1 MLQKYEQLDI
11 ELKSLLKK
19 RLSAGE
25 HLLEKDRNYQ
35 FALDQFHKEK
45 EDVERL
51 EKQSLST
58 FVQNILGTYDEKLE
72 KEKKEEVQAKIE
84 LDRAATLLEG
94 AHELLDILDEEI
106 LRREEELNLL
116 REDLMRTNSF
126 FKEKVT
132 QQEKELLKLKQEEKE
147 IKEAIT
153 AGEYVLDEIDG
164 VLKELDSANS
174 MATWDMFTDN
184 FFIDLMKYDKID
196 NAEKELAYLERA
208 LDRYQ
213 KELKDVDL
221 ETSLAYEELS
231 QMSRAFDIFFDNIF
245 SDWNTRDTIRRNIVM
260 LENMINE
267 VEDVQ
272 NILIDRESKIIKNI
286 QLSGGF

>member
-19 RLSAGE
+19 RLTAAD
-25 HLLEKDRNYQ
+25 HLLEKYRNYE

-45 EDVERL
+45 KDVARL

-58 FVQNILGTYDEKLE
+58 FVQNILGTYDDKLE
-72 KEKKEEVQAKIE
+72 KEKKEEVNAKVE
-84 LDRAATLLEG
+84 LDRAATLLES
-94 AHELLDILDEEI
+94 AHELLDILDEEVF
-106 LRREEELNLL
+106 RREEELNLL
-116 REDLMRTNSF
+116 REDLMQSNPSF
-126 FKEKVT
+126 REQVT
-132 QQEKELLKLKQEEKE
+132 KQEKEKLELEQEEKE
-147 IKEAIT
+147 INEAIE
-153 AGEYVLDEIDG
+153 AGERVLDEING

-174 MATWDMFTDN
+174 MATWDMFTDS

-196 NAEKELAYLERA
+196 KAEKELAYLERA
-208 LDRYQ
+208 LERYQ

-245 SDWNTRDTIRRNIVM
+245 SDWNTRDTIRRNIAM
-260 LENMINE
+260 LEDMNNE
-267 VEDVQ
+267 VDDVQ
-272 NILIDRESKIIKNI
+272 NILRKRKNETIKKI
-286 QLSGGF
+286 QLLG

>member
-19 RLSAGE
+19 RSTAAE
-25 HLLEKDRNYQ
+25 HLLEKDRNYE

-45 EDVERL
+45 KDVARL

-72 KEKKEEVQAKIE
+72 KEKKEEVNAKVE
-84 LDRAATLLEG
+84 LDRAATLLES
-94 AHELLDILDEEI
+94 AHELLDILDEEVF
-106 LRREEELNLL
+106 RREEELNLL
-116 REDLMRTNSF
+116 REDLMQTNPSF
-126 FKEKVT
+126 REQVT
-132 QQEKELLKLKQEEKE
+132 KQEKEKLELEQEEKE
-147 IKEAIT
+147 INEAIE
-153 AGEYVLDEIDG
+153 AGERVLDEING

-174 MATWDMFTDN
+174 MATWDMFTDS

-196 NAEKELAYLERA
+196 KAEKELAYLERA
-208 LDRYQ
+208 LERYQ

-245 SDWNTRDTIRRNIVM
+245 SDWNTRDTIRRNIAM
-260 LENMINE
+260 LEDMNNE
-267 VEDVQ
+267 VDDVQ
-272 NILIDRESKIIKNI
+272 NILRKRKSETIKKI
-286 QLSGGF
+286 QLLG

>member
-19 RLSAGE
+19 RLTAAD
-25 HLLEKDRNYQ
+25 HLLEKYRNYE

-45 EDVERL
+45 KDVARL

-72 KEKKEEVQAKIE
+72 KEKKEEVNAKVE
-84 LDRAATLLEG
+84 LDRAATLLES
-94 AHELLDILDEEI
+94 ARELLDILDEEVF
-106 LRREEELNLL
+106 RREEELNLL
-116 REDLMRTNSF
+116 REDLMQSNPSF
-126 FKEKVT
+126 REQVT
-132 QQEKELLKLKQEEKE
+132 KQEKEKLELEQEEKE
-147 IKEAIT
+147 INEAIE
-153 AGEYVLDEIDG
+153 AGERVLDEING

-174 MATWDMFTDN
+174 MATWDMFTDS

-196 NAEKELAYLERA
+196 KAEKELAYLERA
-208 LDRYQ
+208 LEHYQ

-245 SDWNTRDTIRRNIVM
+245 SDWNTRDTIRRNIAM
-260 LENMINE
+260 LEDMNNE
-267 VEDVQ
+267 VDDVQ
-272 NILIDRESKIIKNI
+272 NILRKRKSETIKKI
-286 QLSGGF
+286 QLLG

>member
-19 RLSAGE
+19 RLTAAD
-25 HLLEKDRNYQ
+25 HLLEKYRNYE

-45 EDVERL
+45 KDVARL

-72 KEKKEEVQAKIE
+72 KEKKEEVNAKVE
-84 LDRAATLLEG
+84 LDRAATLLES
-94 AHELLDILDEEI
+94 AHELLDILDEEVF
-106 LRREEELNLL
+106 RREEELNLL
-116 REDLMRTNSF
+116 REDLMQSNPSF
-126 FKEKVT
+126 REQVT
-132 QQEKELLKLKQEEKE
+132 KQEKEKLELEQEEKE
-147 IKEAIT
+147 INEAIE
-153 AGEYVLDEIDG
+153 AGERVLDEING

-174 MATWDMFTDN
+174 MATWDMFTDS

-196 NAEKELAYLERA
+196 KAEKELAYLERA
-208 LDRYQ
+208 LERYQ

-260 LENMINE
+260 LEDMNNE
-267 VEDVQ
+267 VDDVQ
-272 NILIDRESKIIKNI
+272 NILRKRKSETIKKI
-286 QLSGGF
+286 QLLG

>member
-19 RLSAGE
+19 RLSAGD

-84 LDRAATLLEG
+84 LDRAGTLLEG

-106 LRREEELNLL
+106 LRREEELNLV
-116 REDLMRTNSF
+116 REDLMRTNPTF
-126 FKEKVT
+126 REQVT
-132 QQEKELLKLKQEEKE
+132 QQEKELIKLKQEEKE
-147 IKEAIT
+147 IKEAIA
-153 AGEYVLDEIDG
+153 AGEHVLDEIDG

-174 MATWDMFTDN
+174 MATWDMFTDS
-184 FFIDLMKYDKID
+184 FFIDLMKYDKIGK
-196 NAEKELAYLERA
+196 AEKELAYLERA

-245 SDWNTRDTIRRNIVM
+245 SDWNTRDTIRRNITM
-260 LENMINE
+260 LEDMMNE

-272 NILIDRESKIIKNI
+272 NILINRKNKIIKNI

>member
-19 RLSAGE
+19 RLTAAD
-25 HLLEKDRNYQ
+25 HLLEKYRNYE

-45 EDVERL
+45 KDVARL

-72 KEKKEEVQAKIE
+72 KEKKEEVNAKVE
-84 LDRAATLLEG
+84 LDRAATLLES
-94 AHELLDILDEEI
+94 AHELLDILDEEVF
-106 LRREEELNLL
+106 RREEELNLL
-116 REDLMRTNSF
+116 REDLMQSNPSF
-126 FKEKVT
+126 REQVT
-132 QQEKELLKLKQEEKE
+132 KQEKEKLELEQEEKE
-147 IKEAIT
+147 INEAIE
-153 AGEYVLDEIDG
+153 AGERVLDEINS

-174 MATWDMFTDN
+174 MATWDMFTDS

-196 NAEKELAYLERA
+196 KAEKELAYLERA
-208 LDRYQ
+208 LERYQ

-245 SDWNTRDTIRRNIVM
+245 SDWNTRDTIRRNIAM
-260 LENMINE
+260 LEDMNNE
-267 VEDVQ
+267 VDDVQ
-272 NILIDRESKIIKNI
+272 NILRKRKSETIKKI
-286 QLSGGF
+286 QLLG

>member
-19 RLSAGE
+19 RLTAAD
-25 HLLEKDRNYQ
+25 HLLEKYRNYE

-45 EDVERL
+45 KDVARL

-72 KEKKEEVQAKIE
+72 KEKKEEVNAKVE
-84 LDRAATLLEG
+84 LDRAATLLES
-94 AHELLDILDEEI
+94 AHELLDILDEEVF
-106 LRREEELNLL
+106 RREEELNLL
-116 REDLMRTNSF
+116 REDLMQSNPSF
-126 FKEKVT
+126 REQVT
-132 QQEKELLKLKQEEKE
+132 KQEKEKLELEQEEKE
-147 IKEAIT
+147 INEAIEV
-153 AGEYVLDEIDG
+153 GERVLDEING

-174 MATWDMFTDN
+174 MATWDMFTDS

-196 NAEKELAYLERA
+196 KAEKELAYLERA

-245 SDWNTRDTIRRNIVM
+245 SDWNTRDTIRRNIAM
-260 LENMINE
+260 LEDMNNE
-267 VEDVQ
+267 VDDVQ
-272 NILIDRESKIIKNI
+272 NILRKRKSETIKKI
-286 QLSGGF
+286 QLLG

>member
-19 RLSAGE
+19 RLTAAD
-25 HLLEKDRNYQ
+25 HLLEKYRNYE

-45 EDVERL
+45 KDVARL

-72 KEKKEEVQAKIE
+72 KEKKEEVNAKVE
-84 LDRAATLLEG
+84 LDRAATLLES
-94 AHELLDILDEEI
+94 AHELLDILDEEVF
-106 LRREEELNLL
+106 RREEELNLL
-116 REDLMRTNSF
+116 REDLMQSNPSF
-126 FKEKVT
+126 REQVT
-132 QQEKELLKLKQEEKE
+132 KQEKEKLELEQEEKE
-147 IKEAIT
+147 INEAIE
-153 AGEYVLDEIDG
+153 AGERVLDEINR

-174 MATWDMFTDN
+174 MATWDMFTDS

-196 NAEKELAYLERA
+196 KAEKELAYLERA
-208 LDRYQ
+208 LERYQ

-245 SDWNTRDTIRRNIVM
+245 SDWNTRDTIRRNIAM
-260 LENMINE
+260 LEDMNNE
-267 VEDVQ
+267 VDDVQ
-272 NILIDRESKIIKNI
+272 NILRKRKSETIKKI
-286 QLSGGF
+286 QLLG

>member
-19 RLSAGE
+19 KLTAAER
-25 HLLEKDRNYQ
+25 LLEKDRNYQ

-58 FVQNILGTYDEKLE
+58 FVQNMLGTYDEKLE
-72 KEKKEEVQAKIE
+72 KEKKEEIQAKVE
-84 LDRAATLLEG
+84 LDRTATLLED
-94 AHELLDILDEEI
+94 AHDLLDILDAEI
-106 LRREEELNLL
+106 LRREEELSLL
-116 REDLMRTNSF
+116 REELIRTNPS
-126 FKEKVT
+126 FKEQIS
-132 QQEKELLKLKQEEKE
+132 QQDKEWAELKQEEKE
-147 IKEAIT
+147 VKEAIE
-153 AGEYVLDEIDG
+153 AGEQVLDEIDG

-174 MATWDMFTDN
+174 MATWDMFTDS

-196 NAEKELAYLERA
+196 KAEKELAYLERA
-208 LDRYQ
+208 LERYQ
-213 KELKDVDL
+213 KELKDVNL

-245 SDWNTRDTIRRNIVM
+245 SDWNTRDTIRRNIAM
-260 LENMINE
+260 LEDMSNE

-272 NILIDRESKIIKNI
+272 NILYNRESEIISKI
-286 QLSGGF
+286 QLAGGF

>member
-19 RLSAGE
+19 KLTAAER
-25 HLLEKDRNYQ
+25 LLEKDRNYQ

-58 FVQNILGTYDEKLE
+58 FVQNMLGTYDEKLK
-72 KEKKEEVQAKIE
+72 KEKKEEVQAKVE
-84 LDRAATLLEG
+84 LDRTATLLED
-94 AHELLDILDEEI
+94 AHDLLAILDAEI
-106 LRREEELNLL
+106 LRREEELSLL
-116 REDLMRTNSF
+116 REELIRTNPS
-126 FKEKVT
+126 FKEQIS
-132 QQEKELLKLKQEEKE
+132 QQDKEWAELKQEEKE
-147 IKEAIT
+147 VKEAIE
-153 AGEYVLDEIDG
+153 AGEQVLDEIDG

-174 MATWDMFTDN
+174 MATWDMFTDS

-196 NAEKELAYLERA
+196 KAEKELAYLERA
-208 LDRYQ
+208 LERYQ
-213 KELKDVDL
+213 KELKDVNL

-245 SDWNTRDTIRRNIVM
+245 SDWNTRDTIRRNIAM
-260 LENMINE
+260 LEDMSNE

-272 NILIDRESKIIKNI
+272 NILYNRESEIISKI
-286 QLSGGF
+286 QLAGGF

>member
-19 RLSAGE
+19 RLTAAD
-25 HLLEKDRNYQ
+25 HLLEKYRNYE

-45 EDVERL
+45 KDVARL

-72 KEKKEEVQAKIE
+72 KEKKEEVNAKVE
-84 LDRAATLLEG
+84 LDRAATLLEST
-94 AHELLDILDEEI
+94 HELLDILDEEVF
-106 LRREEELNLL
+106 RREEELNLL
-116 REDLMRTNSF
+116 REDLMQSNPSF
-126 FKEKVT
+126 REQVT
-132 QQEKELLKLKQEEKE
+132 KQEKEKLELEQEEKE
-147 IKEAIT
+147 INEAIE
-153 AGEYVLDEIDG
+153 AGERVLDEING

-174 MATWDMFTDN
+174 MATWDMFTDS

-196 NAEKELAYLERA
+196 KAEKELAYLERA
-208 LDRYQ
+208 LERYQ

-245 SDWNTRDTIRRNIVM
+245 SDWNTRDTIRRNIAM
-260 LENMINE
+260 LEDMNNE
-267 VEDVQ
+267 VDDVQ
-272 NILIDRESKIIKNI
+272 NILRKRKSETIKKI
-286 QLSGGF
+286 QLLG

>member
-19 RLSAGE
+19 RLTAAD
-25 HLLEKDRNYQ
+25 HLLEKYRNYE

-45 EDVERL
+45 EDVARL

-72 KEKKEEVQAKIE
+72 KEKKEEVNAKVE
-84 LDRAATLLEG
+84 LDRAATLLES
-94 AHELLDILDEEI
+94 AHELLDILDEEVF
-106 LRREEELNLL
+106 RREEELNLL
-116 REDLMRTNSF
+116 REDLMQSNPSF
-126 FKEKVT
+126 REQVT
-132 QQEKELLKLKQEEKE
+132 KQEKEKLELEQEEKE
-147 IKEAIT
+147 INEAIE
-153 AGEYVLDEIDG
+153 AGERVLDEING

-174 MATWDMFTDN
+174 MATWDMFTDS

-196 NAEKELAYLERA
+196 KAEKELAYLERA
-208 LDRYQ
+208 LERYQ

-245 SDWNTRDTIRRNIVM
+245 SDWNTRDTIRRNIAM
-260 LENMINE
+260 LEDMNNE
-267 VEDVQ
+267 VDDVQ
-272 NILIDRESKIIKNI
+272 NILRKRKSETIKKI
-286 QLSGGF
+286 QLLG

>member
-19 RLSAGE
+19 RLTAAD
-25 HLLEKDRNYQ
+25 HLLEKYRNYE

-45 EDVERL
+45 EDVARL

-72 KEKKEEVQAKIE
+72 KEKKEEVNAKVE
-84 LDRAATLLEG
+84 LDRAATLLES
-94 AHELLDILDEEI
+94 AHELLDILDEEVF
-106 LRREEELNLL
+106 RREEELNLL
-116 REDLMRTNSF
+116 REDLMQSNPSF
-126 FKEKVT
+126 REQVT
-132 QQEKELLKLKQEEKE
+132 KQEKEKLELEQEEKE
-147 IKEAIT
+147 INEAIE
-153 AGEYVLDEIDG
+153 AGERVLDEING

-174 MATWDMFTDN
+174 MATWDMFTDS

-196 NAEKELAYLERA
+196 KAEKELAYLERT
-208 LDRYQ
+208 LERYQ

-245 SDWNTRDTIRRNIVM
+245 SDWNTRDTIRRNIAM
-260 LENMINE
+260 LEDMNNE
-267 VEDVQ
+267 VDDVQ
-272 NILIDRESKIIKNI
+272 NILRKRKSETIKKI
-286 QLSGGF
+286 QLLG

>member
-19 RLSAGE
+19 RLTAAD
-25 HLLEKDRNYQ
+25 HLLEKYRNYE

-45 EDVERL
+45 KDVARL

-72 KEKKEEVQAKIE
+72 EEKKEEVNAKVE
-84 LDRAATLLEG
+84 LDRAATLLES
-94 AHELLDILDEEI
+94 AHELLDILDEEVF
-106 LRREEELNLL
+106 RREEELNLL
-116 REDLMRTNSF
+116 REDLMQSNPSF
-126 FKEKVT
+126 REQVT
-132 QQEKELLKLKQEEKE
+132 KQEKEKLELEQEEKE
-147 IKEAIT
+147 INEAIE
-153 AGEYVLDEIDG
+153 AGERVLDEING

-174 MATWDMFTDN
+174 MATWDMFTDS

-196 NAEKELAYLERA
+196 KAEKELAYLERA
-208 LDRYQ
+208 LERYQ

-260 LENMINE
+260 LEDMNNE
-267 VEDVQ
+267 VDDVQ
-272 NILIDRESKIIKNI
+272 NILRKRKSETIKKI
-286 QLSGGF
+286 QLLG

>member
-19 RLSAGE
+19 RSTAAE
-25 HLLEKDRNYQ
+25 HLLEKDRNYE

-45 EDVERL
+45 EDVARL

-72 KEKKEEVQAKIE
+72 KEKKEEVNAKVE
-84 LDRAATLLEG
+84 LDRAATLLES
-94 AHELLDILDEEI
+94 AHELLDILDEEVF
-106 LRREEELNLL
+106 RREEELNLL
-116 REDLMRTNSF
+116 REDLMQSNPSF
-126 FKEKVT
+126 REQVT
-132 QQEKELLKLKQEEKE
+132 KQEKEKLELEQEEKE
-147 IKEAIT
+147 INEAIE
-153 AGEYVLDEIDG
+153 AGERVLDEING

-174 MATWDMFTDN
+174 MATWDMFTDS

-196 NAEKELAYLERA
+196 KAEKELAYLERA
-208 LDRYQ
+208 LERYQ

-245 SDWNTRDTIRRNIVM
+245 SDWNTRDTIRRNIAM
-260 LENMINE
+260 LEDMNNE
-267 VEDVQ
+267 VDDVQ
-272 NILIDRESKIIKNI
+272 NILRKRKSETIKKI
-286 QLSGGF
+286 QLLG

>member
-19 RLSAGE
+19 RLTAAD
-25 HLLEKDRNYQ
+25 HLLEKYRNYE

-45 EDVERL
+45 KDVARL

-72 KEKKEEVQAKIE
+72 KEKKEEVNAKVE
-84 LDRAATLLEG
+84 LDRAATLLES
-94 AHELLDILDEEI
+94 AHELLDILDEEVF
-106 LRREEELNLL
+106 RCEEELNLL
-116 REDLMRTNSF
+116 REDLMQSNPSF
-126 FKEKVT
+126 REQVT
-132 QQEKELLKLKQEEKE
+132 KQEKEKLELEQEEKE
-147 IKEAIT
+147 INEAIE
-153 AGEYVLDEIDG
+153 AGERVLDEING

-174 MATWDMFTDN
+174 MATWDMFTDS

-196 NAEKELAYLERA
+196 KAEKELAYLERA
-208 LDRYQ
+208 LERYQ

-245 SDWNTRDTIRRNIVM
+245 SDWNTRDTIRRNIAM
-260 LENMINE
+260 LEDMNNE
-267 VEDVQ
+267 VDDVQ
-272 NILIDRESKIIKNI
+272 NILRKRKSETIKKI
-286 QLSGGF
+286 QLLG

>member
-19 RLSAGE
+19 RLTAAD
-25 HLLEKDRNYQ
+25 HLLEKYRNYE

-45 EDVERL
+45 KDVARL

-72 KEKKEEVQAKIE
+72 KEKKEEVNAKVE
-84 LDRAATLLEG
+84 LDRAATLLES
-94 AHELLDILDEEI
+94 AHELLDILDEEVF
-106 LRREEELNLL
+106 RREEELNLL
-116 REDLMRTNSF
+116 REDLMQSNPSF
-126 FKEKVT
+126 REQVT
-132 QQEKELLKLKQEEKE
+132 KQEKEKLELEQEEKE
-147 IKEAIT
+147 INEAIE
-153 AGEYVLDEIDG
+153 AGERVLDEING

-174 MATWDMFTDN
+174 MATWDMFTDS

-196 NAEKELAYLERA
+196 KAEKELAYLERA
-208 LDRYQ
+208 LERYQ

-245 SDWNTRDTIRRNIVM
+245 SDWNTRDTIRRNIAM
-260 LENMINE
+260 LEDMNNE
-267 VEDVQ
+267 VDDVQ
-272 NILIDRESKIIKNI
+272 NILRKRKSETIKKI
-286 QLSGGF
+286 QLFG

>member
-19 RLSAGE
+19 RLTAAD
-25 HLLEKDRNYQ
+25 HLLEKYRNYE

-45 EDVERL
+45 KDVARL

-72 KEKKEEVQAKIE
+72 KEKKEEVNAKVE
-84 LDRAATLLEG
+84 LDRAATLLES
-94 AHELLDILDEEI
+94 AHELLDILDEEVF
-106 LRREEELNLL
+106 RREEELNLL
-116 REDLMRTNSF
+116 REDLMQSNPSF
-126 FKEKVT
+126 REQVT
-132 QQEKELLKLKQEEKE
+132 KQEKEKLELEQEEKE
-147 IKEAIT
+147 INEAIE
-153 AGEYVLDEIDG
+153 AGERVLDEING

-174 MATWDMFTDN
+174 MATWDMFTDS

-196 NAEKELAYLERA
+196 KTEKELAYLERA
-208 LDRYQ
+208 LERYQ

-245 SDWNTRDTIRRNIVM
+245 SDWNTRDTIRRNIAM
-260 LENMINE
+260 LEDMNNE
-267 VEDVQ
+267 VDDVQ
-272 NILIDRESKIIKNI
+272 NILRKRKSETIKKI
-286 QLSGGF
+286 QLLG

>member
-19 RLSAGE
+19 RLTAAD
-25 HLLEKDRNYQ
+25 HLLEKYRNYE

-45 EDVERL
+45 KDVARL

-72 KEKKEEVQAKIE
+72 EEKKEEVNAKVE
-84 LDRAATLLEG
+84 LDRAATLLES
-94 AHELLDILDEEI
+94 AHELLDILDEEVF
-106 LRREEELNLL
+106 RREEELNLL
-116 REDLMRTNSF
+116 REDLMQSNPSF
-126 FKEKVT
+126 REQVT
-132 QQEKELLKLKQEEKE
+132 KQEKEKLELEQEEKE
-147 IKEAIT
+147 INEAIE
-153 AGEYVLDEIDG
+153 AGERVLDEING

-174 MATWDMFTDN
+174 MATWDMFTDS

-196 NAEKELAYLERA
+196 KAEKELAYLERA
-208 LDRYQ
+208 LERYQ

-245 SDWNTRDTIRRNIVM
+245 SDWNTRDTIRRNIAM
-260 LENMINE
+260 LEDMNNE
-267 VEDVQ
+267 VDDVQ
-272 NILIDRESKIIKNI
+272 NILRKRKSETIKKI
-286 QLSGGF
+286 QLLG

>member
-19 RLSAGE
+19 RSTAAE
-25 HLLEKDRNYQ
+25 HLLEKDRNYE

-45 EDVERL
+45 KDVARL

-72 KEKKEEVQAKIE
+72 KEKKEEVNAKVE
-84 LDRAATLLEG
+84 LDRAATLLES
-94 AHELLDILDEEI
+94 AHELLDILDEEVF
-106 LRREEELNLL
+106 RREEELNLL
-116 REDLMRTNSF
+116 REDLMQSNPSF
-126 FKEKVT
+126 REQVT
-132 QQEKELLKLKQEEKE
+132 KQEKEKLELEQEEKE
-147 IKEAIT
+147 INEAIE
-153 AGEYVLDEIDG
+153 AGERVLDEING

-174 MATWDMFTDN
+174 MATWDMFTDS

-196 NAEKELAYLERA
+196 KAEKELAYLERA
-208 LDRYQ
+208 LERYQ

-245 SDWNTRDTIRRNIVM
+245 SDWNTRDTIRRNIAM
-260 LENMINE
+260 LEDMNNE
-267 VEDVQ
+267 VDDVQ
-272 NILIDRESKIIKNI
+272 NILRKRKSETIKKI
-286 QLSGGF
+286 QLLG

>member
-19 RLSAGE
+19 RLTAAD
-25 HLLEKDRNYQ
+25 HLLEKYRNYE

-45 EDVERL
+45 KDVARL

-72 KEKKEEVQAKIE
+72 KEKKEEVNAKVE
-84 LDRAATLLEG
+84 LDRAATLLES
-94 AHELLDILDEEI
+94 AHELLDILDEEVF
-106 LRREEELNLL
+106 RREEELNLL
-116 REDLMRTNSF
+116 REDLMQSNPSF
-126 FKEKVT
+126 REQVT
-132 QQEKELLKLKQEEKE
+132 KQEKEKLELEQEEKE
-147 IKEAIT
+147 INEAIE
-153 AGEYVLDEIDG
+153 AGERVLDEING
-164 VLKELDSANS
+164 VLKELDYANS
-174 MATWDMFTDN
+174 MATWDMFTDS

-196 NAEKELAYLERA
+196 KAEKELAYLERA
-208 LDRYQ
+208 LERYQ

-245 SDWNTRDTIRRNIVM
+245 SDWNTRDTIRRNIAM
-260 LENMINE
+260 LEDMNNE
-267 VEDVQ
+267 VDDVQ
-272 NILIDRESKIIKNI
+272 NILRKRKSETIKKI
-286 QLSGGF
+286 QLLG

>member
-51 EKQSLST
+51 EKQSLTT

-84 LDRAATLLEG
+84 LDRAATLLES

-147 IKEAIT
+147 IKEAII
-153 AGEYVLDEIDG
+153 AGEHVLDKIDG

-174 MATWDMFTDN
+174 MATWDMFTDS

-245 SDWNTRDTIRRNIVM
+245 SDWNTRDTIRRNIAM
-260 LENMINE
+260 LEDMIHE